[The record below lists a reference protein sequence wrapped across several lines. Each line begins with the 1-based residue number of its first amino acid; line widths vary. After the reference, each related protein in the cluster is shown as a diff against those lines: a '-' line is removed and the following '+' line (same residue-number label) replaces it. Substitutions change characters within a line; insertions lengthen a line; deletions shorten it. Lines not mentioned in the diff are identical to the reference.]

1 MGDKVA
7 FIGLGEMG
15 APMAGHLA
23 RAGFDV
29 AVTNR
34 SPEKAKAWVETHGG
48 RAAPSA
54 AEAVAGAAFV
64 ASCVVTDDDV
74 RAVCVGE
81 GGAFAAMDEGSV
93 FVDHST
99 TSARLARELSADAAD
114 RGLGFLD
121 APVTGA
127 GEGARAGTLAVMA
140 GGAAAAFAK
149 AKPFMDCYAATV
161 VHMGPSG
168 HGQLTKMVN
177 QILISANMEAL
188 SEGIFFADETG
199 LDAAKALDAIAA
211 GTASSWWLEN
221 RADRM
226 RERDFRTD
234 EGGVDVMVKDLA
246 LVLEEARA
254 MSVSLPV
261 TALVGQF
268 WTEMQARGQGR
279 WEAMALITLLGKLGG
294 KTR

>member
-15 APMAGHLA
+15 APMGGHLA

-34 SPEKAKAWVETHGG
+34 SPEKAEAWVETHGG
-48 RAAPSA
+48 RAVPSA
-54 AEAVAGAAFV
+54 AEAVAGATFV

-74 RAVCVGE
+74 RAVCMGE

-99 TSARLARELSADAAD
+99 TSARLARELSAAAAN

-140 GGAAAAFAK
+140 GGAAAAFSK
-149 AKPFMDCYAATV
+149 AKPVMDCYAATV